1 MDARLDR
8 LLNYTT
14 EKNVEPSELTI
25 RANNASL
32 PYHTNPFSQHTL
44 AFQHYCRGGRG
55 GWKEETGEWELGI
68 GLGMGIRMRNGNGL

>member
-1 MDARLDR
+1 MDATLDR

-14 EKNVEPSELTI
+14 EKNVEPSEVII

-44 AFQHYCRGGRG
+44 AFQHHVGGG
-55 GWKEETGEWELGI
+55 G
-68 GLGMGIRMRNGNGL
+68 GLGKRGVGNGNWE